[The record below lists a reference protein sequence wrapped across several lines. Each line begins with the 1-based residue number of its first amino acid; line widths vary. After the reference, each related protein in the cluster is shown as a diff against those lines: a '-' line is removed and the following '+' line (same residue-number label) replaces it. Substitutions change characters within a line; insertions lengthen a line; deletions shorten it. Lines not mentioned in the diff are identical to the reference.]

1 MSTIRFAPVMAIGFL
16 LAGCTENTVLKFD
29 SGASGTGGDT
39 GTGGSA
45 SGGTVGASGGS
56 SGSTGGSSGSTG
68 GSSGSTGGSSGSTGG
83 APGGGADSGAPSGVD
98 GGGGSGGSLIFGG
111 FNFKGCMTVMS
122 GLTPA
127 QFCSAYAAAC
137 MFGKA
142 GYYASM
148 ADCMAKFKGLSSDA
162 DACKAG
168 KVCNAVNGLKD
179 LDMNCKMAVGACDKS
194 Y

>member
-1 MSTIRFAPVMAIGFL
+1 MSTIRFASVLALGYL
-16 LAGCTENTVLKFD
+16 LTSCTENTVVKFD
-29 SGASGTGGDT
+29 SGVSGTGGDT
-39 GTGGSA
+39 GTGGSSA
-45 SGGTVGASGGS
+45 
-56 SGSTGGSSGSTG
+56 TGGSVGTGGGSGGSTG

-83 APGGGADSGAPSGVD
+83 APGGADSGAPSGSD
-98 GGGGSGGSLIFGG
+98 GGGSVDGSGGSKIFGG
-111 FNFKGCMTVMS
+111 FNFRDCMTVMS

-127 QFCSAYAAAC
+127 QVCSAYASVC

-148 ADCMAKFKGLSSDA
+148 ADCMTKFKGMSNDG

-179 LDMNCKMAVGACDKS
+179 LDTNCKMAVGTCDKS